1 MHMRKILY
9 SYLRMYNHSA
19 NNLYYVT
26 ILSHEFNINFNATKS
41 KLMVYKTMFMSKS
54 KVKQSPRAQMNIML
68 DENGIGEYLLY
79 HIIYTVTC
87 YPVLPPCYPV
97 LPPDTS
103 IDFKL
108 QQRFCKFNN
117 SRLAIHQF
125 ILHHC

>member
-1 MHMRKILY
+1 MRKILY